1 MNLVKSLS
9 NKKKVDFKHLFL
21 DNLVVVAILLLV
33 VVTAIV
39 EPKFLTLGNMTNIMR
54 QFGPLIMVSLG
65 MTFVIIGGFVD
76 LSVGGIFSLVAVVT
90 IMLIPMVGQVMAL
103 ILGLFLGAFCGFLN
117 SALLLS
123 SGAVTSA
130 EAMFIT
136 YGMSM
141 VHSALALLISNGSTQ
156 YMRAI
161 EVNTSIFKLIGSGRI
176 GFIAFSFIL
185 FLICLVVLFFIQ
197 AKTYIGRSI
206 KMAGGNKTAAG
217 LAGVPVGL
225 AIISIFAISGLMT
238 GLGAIVGFSRA
249 AVAAPTL
256 GKGYETNAILAVVVG
271 GTSLKGGHG
280 SVLKTVLG
288 GLLIILMS
296 NCLNLLGASTELQSV
311 LKGLILVM
319 AIWLDNRKYK

>member
-1 MNLVKSLS
+1 MNIVKKI
-9 NKKKVDFKHLFL
+9 NIEKKNNIINLFF
-21 DNLVVVAILLLV
+21 DNLVVVAILALV
-33 VVTAIV
+33 IVTVVI
-39 EPKFLTLGNMTNIMR
+39 EPKFLTIGNLTNIMR

-90 IMLIPMVGQVMAL
+90 IMLINVVGQVMAL
-103 ILGLFLGAFCGFLN
+103 ILGLTLGAFCGLLN
-117 SALLLS
+117 SLLLLT

-130 EAMFIT
+130 EALFIT

-141 VHSALALLISNGSTQ
+141 VHSALALLISHGSTQ
-156 YMRAI
+156 YMRELECNI
-161 EVNTSIFKLIGSGRI
+161 SIFQMIGSGKI
-176 GFIAFSFIL
+176 GFVAFSFIL
-185 FLICLVVLFFIQ
+185 FLICLVILYFIQ

-206 KMAGGNKTAAG
+206 KMAGGNKEASR

-225 AIISIFAISGLMT
+225 SIIAIFMISGLMT
-238 GLGAIVGFSRA
+238 GLGAITGFCRT

-271 GTSLKGGHG
+271 GTSLKGGQG

-311 LKGLILVM
+311 LKGLILVV

>member
-1 MNLVKSLS
+1 MKLTTKANVDEK
-9 NKKKVDFKHLFL
+9 NKYKEFFL
-21 DNLVVVAILLLV
+21 DNLVIVAILLLV
-33 VVTAIV
+33 IVTVIV

-65 MTFVIIGGFVD
+65 MTFVIIGGFID
-76 LSVGGIFSLVAVVT
+76 LSVGGIFSLVAVIT
-90 IMLIPMVGQVMAL
+90 MMMIDIVGQVLAL
-103 ILGLFLGAFCGFLN
+103 FIGLLVGAFCGFLN
-117 SALLLS
+117 SVLLLT

-130 EAMFIT
+130 EALFIT

-156 YMRAI
+156 YMRSL
-161 EVNTSIFKLIGSGRI
+161 ETNFSIFKMIGSGKI
-176 GFIAFSFIL
+176 GFVAFSFIL
-185 FLICLVVLFFIQ
+185 FLIALAILFFIQ
-197 AKTYIGRSI
+197 SKTYIGRSV
-206 KMAGGNKTAAG
+206 KMTGGNTEASR
-217 LAGVPVGL
+217 LAGIPVGL
-225 AIISIFAISGLMT
+225 AISSIFIISGMMT
-238 GLGAIVGFSRA
+238 ALGSIVSISRT

-271 GTSLKGGHG
+271 GTSLKGGQG

-311 LKGLILVM
+311 LKGLILVI
-319 AIWLDNRKYK
+319 AIWLDNRKYN